1 MNSCRNCFWSTAWF
15 FGTPPGVAVAVTFWR
30 SVLETPPRLIDIL
43 RSRRSCAEAQSTAR
57 GGRQCGRGCSGG
69 NGARRPAR
77 AGLVRRGLG
86 LRRTPV
92 GVAELVLAGGG
103 RRRQRRRARRRIAAL
118 DGRLAAL
125 ARTAGGG
132 ERHRRM
138 SGLAADVRL
147 GARARRLNGG
157 GRGMP
162 RRRRRRSR
170 LDGAPWRDAIDGRL
184 DALGNGIVVL
194 GSGRRLR
201 VRHP

>member
-43 RSRRSCAEAQSTAR
+43 RSRSCAEAQSTAR

-92 GVAELVLAGGG
+92 GVAELVLADADGRPLARPPRGGVVGPAERVGLPPSPRRVGPAGRLGGRRGGG
-103 RRRQRRRARRRIAAL
+103 RARGGGA
-118 DGRLAAL
+118 GRG
-125 ARTAGGG
+125 AGGG
-132 ERHRRM
+132 
-138 SGLAADVRL
+138 G
-147 GARARRLNGG
+147 GARGGGGPG
-157 GRGMP
+157 GRGG
-162 RRRRRRSR
+162 RTGGEGS
-170 LDGAPWRDAIDGRL
+170 DG
-184 DALGNGIVVL
+184 
-194 GSGRRLR
+194 SF
-201 VRHP
+201 

>member
-86 LRRTPV
+86 LRRTSV
-92 GVAELVLAGGG
+92 GVAGLVLAD
-103 RRRQRRRARRRIAAL
+103 A
-118 DGRLAAL
+118 D
-125 ARTAGGG
+125 G
-132 ERHRRM
+132 ERLELEVRATERGFERRP
-138 SGLAADVRL
+138 VRHERV
-147 GARARRLNGG
+147 AR
-157 GRGMP
+157 M
-162 RRRRRRSR
+162 
-170 LDGAPWRDAIDGRL
+170 
-184 DALGNGIVVL
+184 VL
-194 GSGRRLR
+194 LR
-201 VRHP
+201 VE